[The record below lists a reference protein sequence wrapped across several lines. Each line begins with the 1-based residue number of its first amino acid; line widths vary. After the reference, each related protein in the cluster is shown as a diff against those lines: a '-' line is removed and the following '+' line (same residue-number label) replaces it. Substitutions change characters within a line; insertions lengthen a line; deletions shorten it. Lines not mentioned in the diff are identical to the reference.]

1 MPLAF
6 ALVIATMPSVLMT
19 SMTSAPIT
27 LAQTANPPSLPPSL
41 PQGSIVRIDG
51 SGSLAA
57 VNQALKQSFEG
68 KYAGSKVDF
77 ASRGTDLG
85 LQALVAG
92 QVDLAAIGRSL
103 TSAEKAQGLV
113 AIPIKRE
120 KIAMVVGENN
130 PFSKSLTIHQFAKIF
145 RGELTDWSQVGG
157 QAGPIRVVDLPDAS
171 DTRKAFP
178 NYPVFQTAPFQAVA
192 TATKLTDEQPET
204 IAQQLGTDSI
214 GYVTADQV
222 SNLKGVK
229 VLAMHDVL
237 PTDPRYPFSQP
248 LAYVYRKGKVA
259 PAAQAFLAS
268 VADPTGRQ
276 AIQSV
281 SSAGAEIPNVNADVA
296 AAIAVGTTALTAGT
310 NASSPT
316 AGAPASATPSPAAI
330 PAATPSAAATASPV
344 APTDGSQAQ
353 VPASS
358 ATGTT
363 PDATSTNRVGAVEAG
378 LPDWLWFL
386 LPLGAAGLLWWSL
399 KGRKTT
405 PEASIGAVTPA
416 AVPSPDLPADLG
428 SVPPVSG
435 AVSSAS
441 PEVPPVMPLA
451 GAEALSGTA
460 LPVVPPVAEAEAGTN
475 AEPLS
480 AAESEIPVELNSR
493 CADTSAIPLTAAETT
508 APAAIDA
515 DGDGIPDGIAETA
528 PRSID
533 GNAMGLLFPGLAVGA
548 GLAAGA
554 AAVGL
559 ASGSSESDQLSVTPE
574 PTLTSEP
581 GQDPEPITQ
590 LPPQVQPSPEE
601 QFAEVGLDAKLANLT
616 VGSPEPSA
624 PFNNPSDPEVVGSQS
639 PDFQPTDLQ
648 PPNVAVNPLVA
659 GAAIVGGAAAM
670 GATFAMTADDPT
682 QTNVEATKFDVG
694 QTDLSSESLAT
705 VDEGLPELPDGYG
718 ESRIVLM
725 PRDPQWA
732 YTYWDVPNDHR
743 NALRQQGGQQLALRL
758 YDVTDIDVGDQ
769 NPHSMQQ
776 YACDEMSRDWYLPVP
791 VSDRDY
797 VAEIGYVT
805 GDGRWLML
813 ARSNAMRIPPV
824 YPSDWFDEQFITVDW
839 QEDLQGKTFLE
850 LVPPGTGQGD
860 FAPYP
865 PMFGLSQEAE
875 AMRIAGSLFGSMHQL
890 PSSAISS
897 FVFPSGMGMWSL
909 PTPSGMGMSGITGM
923 SGAGFSASMPPVRSR
938 KFWMVADAELIVYGA
953 TEPDATVTIGGMP
966 IKLNSDGTFRFHL
979 SFQDG
984 VLDYPIMAVAADG
997 EQMRQIRMRFM
1008 RETPLRNTNTKDEAT
1023 EERF

>member
-1 MPLAF
+1 MAF

-19 SMTSAPIT
+19 STTPAPIT

-57 VNQALKQSFEG
+57 VNQALKQSFER
-68 KYAGSKVDF
+68 KYTGSKVDF
-77 ASRGTDLG
+77 ASRGTDQG
-85 LQALVAG
+85 LQALNAG
-92 QVDLAAIGRSL
+92 QVDLASIGRSL

-130 PFSKSLTIHQFAKIF
+130 PFNGSLTIHQFAKIF
-145 RGELTDWSQVGG
+145 RGELKDWSQVGG
-157 QAGPIRVVDLPDAS
+157 EAGPIRLVDLPDVS
-171 DTRKAFP
+171 DTRQAFP
-178 NYPVFQTAPFQAVA
+178 NYPVFQSAPFQAVA
-192 TATKLTDEQPET
+192 TATKLTDEEPGS
-204 IAQQLGTDSI
+204 IAQKVGSDGI

-222 SNLKGVK
+222 ANLTGVK

-248 LAYVYRKGKVA
+248 LAYGYKKGKLT

-268 VADPTGRQ
+268 VADSSGRQ

-281 SSAGAEIPNVNADVA
+281 SSPGAEIPNVNAEVA
-296 AAIAVGTTALTAGT
+296 NAIAVGTTALAAGNTAAKPTGTETTASPAATAAPATAGT
-310 NASSPT
+310 
-316 AGAPASATPSPAAI
+316 GL
-330 PAATPSAAATASPV
+330 
-344 APTDGSQAQ
+344 QAQ
-353 VPASS
+353 AP
-358 ATGTT
+358 TGTT
-363 PDATSTNRVGAVEAG
+363 APTASTTPTDSTAGTASNAASPDATSTNRVGAVEAG
-378 LPDWLWFL
+378 LPGWLWFL
-386 LPLGAAGLLWWSL
+386 LPIGAAAVLWWSL
-399 KGRKTT
+399 KGHKTDSAPSSGEISPGT
-405 PEASIGAVTPA
+405 VPPA
-416 AVPSPDLPADLG
+416 EMPPTELGAVPSAAGAMDG
-428 SVPPVSG
+428 SVPDPG
-435 AVSSAS
+435 LEAV
-441 PEVPPVMPLA
+441 PLA
-451 GAEALSGTA
+451 AASLAAAPLAAATEE
-460 LPVVPPVAEAEAGTN
+460 PVAAV
-475 AEPLS
+475 EP
-480 AAESEIPVELNSR
+480 NSR
-493 CADTSAIPLTAAETT
+493 CAETSAIPLTTAEMAAPT
-508 APAAIDA
+508 AIDA
-515 DGDGIPDGIAETA
+515 DGDGIPDGVAETA

-533 GNAMGLLFPGLAVGA
+533 GNAMGLLFPGLAAGAAGLAAA
-548 GLAAGA
+548 GLAAGSTA
-554 AAVGL
+554 PDEPALAPEAVP
-559 ASGSSESDQLSVTPE
+559 VPE
-574 PTLTSEP
+574 PASA
-581 GQDPEPITQ
+581 PEPITQ

-601 QFAEVGLDAKLANLT
+601 QFTEVGLESNFANLT
-616 VGSPEPSA
+616 AVSSDVTAGAPEPSA
-624 PFNNPSDPEVVGSQS
+624 PLTPPADSAAVTAPS
-639 PDFQPTDLQ
+639 PDFE
-648 PPNVAVNPLVA
+648 PPKVAVNPLAA

-682 QTNVEATKFDVG
+682 QTQVEATKFDVG
-694 QTDLSSESLAT
+694 QTDLSSEALAT
-705 VDEGLPELPDGYG
+705 VDDGLPELPDGYG

-732 YTYWDVPNDHR
+732 YAYWDVSNDQR
-743 NALRQQGGQQLALRL
+743 DAVRRQGGQQLALRL
-758 YDVTDIDVGDQ
+758 YDSTDVDLSYQ

-813 ARSNAMRIPPV
+813 ARSNTVRIPPV

-839 QEDLQGKTFLE
+839 QEELPGKTFLE
-850 LVPPGTGQGD
+850 LVPPGTAPGD
-860 FAPYP
+860 RSMFP
-865 PMFGLSQEAE
+865 PIFGLSQDAE

-897 FVFPSGMGMWSL
+897 FIFPSGMGMWSL

-923 SGAGFSASMPPVRSR
+923 SGVGFSASMPPERSR

-953 TEPDATVTIGGMP
+953 TEPDATVTIGGVP

-1008 RETPLRNTNTKDEAT
+1008 RETPLRNTNTKDDAT

>member
-1 MPLAF
+1 MLKKGSSAKQVPLAF

-57 VNQALKQSFEG
+57 VNQALKQSFER
-68 KYAGSKVDF
+68 KYGGSKVDL
-77 ASRGTDLG
+77 ANRGTDPG
-85 LQALVAG
+85 LQALAAG

-130 PFSKSLTIHQFAKIF
+130 PFSKSLTIQQFAKIF

-157 QAGPIRVVDLPDAS
+157 QAGSIRVVDLPDAS

-204 IAQQLGTDSI
+204 IAQQLGADGI
-214 GYVTADQV
+214 GYVTADEV

-237 PTDPRYPFSQP
+237 PTDPRYPFSQS
-248 LAYVYRKGKVA
+248 LAYVYKKGKVT
-259 PAAQAFLAS
+259 PATQAFLAS

-281 SSAGAEIPNVNADVA
+281 SSAGAEIPNVNADVS

-310 NASSPT
+310 TTASSPT
-316 AGAPASATPSPAAI
+316 TGATASPAA
-330 PAATPSAAATASPV
+330 PAPSVVTPSAAATASSV
-344 APTDGSQAQ
+344 APTNGSQAQ
-353 VPASS
+353 APAGST
-358 ATGTT
+358 TGAT
-363 PDATSTNRVGAVEAG
+363 PDANSTNRIGAVEAG

-399 KGRKTT
+399 KGRK
-405 PEASIGAVTPA
+405 ASPGDSIEAVTP
-416 AVPSPDLPADLG
+416 VETPTPDLATDLG
-428 SVPPVSG
+428 
-435 AVSSAS
+435 A
-441 PEVPPVMPLA
+441 VPPVMPV
-451 GAEALSGTA
+451 AEAAAVSGVVP
-460 LPVVPPVAEAEAGTN
+460 LPVVPPVTEGEAG
-475 AEPLS
+475 ADAASMS

-493 CADTSAIPLTAAETT
+493 CAETSAIPLTAAEMT
-508 APAAIDA
+508 APTAIDA

-533 GNAMGLLFPGLAVGA
+533 GNAMGLLFPGLA
-548 GLAAGA
+548 AGA
-554 AAVGL
+554 AGL
-559 ASGSSESDQLSVTPE
+559 TAASLAAKATEPDQLAAPTD

-581 GQDPEPITQ
+581 VPAPEPITQ

-601 QFAEVGLDAKLANLT
+601 QFAEVGLDANLANLT
-616 VGSPEPSA
+616 AGSLPQPSA
-624 PFNNPSDPEVVGSQS
+624 PFSTPSDAGMMTSQPPDSQPEDSQ
-639 PDFQPTDLQ
+639 PENFQ
-648 PPNVAVNPLVA
+648 PPNVAVNPLAA

-694 QTDLSSESLAT
+694 QTDLSSEALAT

-732 YTYWDVPNDHR
+732 YTYWDVPNDQR
-743 NALRQQGGQQLALRL
+743 DSLRRQGGQQLALRL
-758 YDVTDIDVGDQ
+758 YDVTDVDLSDQ

-813 ARSNAMRIPPV
+813 ARSNVVRIPPV

-839 QEDLQGKTFLE
+839 EEDLQGKTFLE
-850 LVPPGTGQGD
+850 LVPPGTAQGD
-860 FAPYP
+860 RSMFP
-865 PMFGLSQEAE
+865 PIFGLSQDAE

-897 FVFPSGMGMWSL
+897 FIFPSGMGMWSL

-923 SGAGFSASMPPVRSR
+923 SGVGFSASMPPERSR

-953 TEPDATVTIGGMP
+953 TEPDATVTIGGVP